1 MLRVES
7 SSLKLN
13 QILEIRYF
21 VETLSFTMQ
30 FEYWCL
36 KLKNKVEVQTSSS
49 ARFDSFQK
57 LRVCSLSVI
66 IRSRHHKVKGLFSV
80 LSANCNR

>member
-49 ARFDSFQK
+49 ARFDSFHMYICQPSSASTPSDTIAHDNF
-57 LRVCSLSVI
+57 SL
-66 IRSRHHKVKGLFSV
+66 
-80 LSANCNR
+80 NY